1 MKSAIPIG
9 IVGGTLIE
17 LYHQQLLDGLK
28 DCLEYYEYR

>member
-17 LYHQQLLDGLK
+17 LYHQQLSDSRK
-28 DCLEYYEYR
+28 EAMEE